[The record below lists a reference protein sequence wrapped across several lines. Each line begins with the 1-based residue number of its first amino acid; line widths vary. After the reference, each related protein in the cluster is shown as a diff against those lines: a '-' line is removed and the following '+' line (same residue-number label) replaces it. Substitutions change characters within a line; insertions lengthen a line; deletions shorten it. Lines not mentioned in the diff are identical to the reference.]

1 MTAII
6 TDALKKQLTQT
17 IFDENEGVNLG
28 DSNNYYYIGVGRS
41 QVWGPDTVNPTD
53 NTPTLQADD
62 NTLRQQRL
70 FRYSMQS
77 VKRVEAFSFAVP
89 LRDWSSGAVYRQFSD
104 NIAGQPSQ
112 SFYVRTDDNNVY
124 LCVRQG
130 KTAEGASR
138 VSTAKPDH
146 TDTSLPIETDGYV
159 WKFLYTISTAD
170 ANRFLTDL
178 FMPVKFVDSASP
190 TSPDAP
196 QKAVQDAAVPG
207 QIIGYRVTNA
217 NKVFTTAPKLTV
229 VGNGS
234 GARAKAILSAT
245 KTLAAVEVD
254 DSNGTASVN
263 DRMGS
268 GYDYANVLI
277 QGVAADSAE
286 VVPVFG
292 PKGGLGAD
300 PRNDLRSTHI
310 MFNIKPEGKEENNT
324 WLVEN
329 SYRQIGLLK
338 NITAYNSATKFTGT
352 SGLALKTMKAS
363 TDLGAGL
370 VFTGSKLLTQ
380 SSTGAK
386 GWLDYFDDS
395 STFWYHQ
402 DEYTGFTPFSDNVQV
417 NVEDYGDISVDSA
430 NVPGDIDIF
439 SGDLLFIDNR
449 ANPVPRA
456 EIGAEDIKVVVRL

>member
-6 TDALKKQLTQT
+6 TDPLKKQLVQT
-17 IFDENEGVNLG
+17 IYDEVEGLNVG
-28 DSNNYYYIGVGRS
+28 DSGNYYYIGVGRS
-41 QVWGPDTVNPTD
+41 QVWGPDTIAPTD

-77 VKRVEAFSFAVP
+77 VKRVEAFSFTVP
-89 LRDWSSGAVYRQFSD
+89 LRDWASGAVYRQFSD

-124 LCVRQG
+124 ICIRQG
-130 KTAEGASR
+130 KTSEGASR
-138 VSTAKPDH
+138 VSIAKPDH
-146 TDTSLPIETDGYV
+146 VDTSLPIETDGYV
-159 WKFLYTISTAD
+159 WKYLYTIPTAD

-178 FMPVKFVDSASP
+178 FMPVKFVDSALP

-207 QIIGYRVTNA
+207 QIVGYRVTKA
-217 NKVFTTAPKLTV
+217 DKVFTTAPKLTV
-229 VGNGS
+229 VGNGT

-245 KTLAAVEVD
+245 KTLAAVEID
-254 DSNGTASVN
+254 DSNGTASITT
-263 DRMGS
+263 RMGS

-277 QGVAADSAE
+277 QGVDADSAE
-286 VVPVFG
+286 IVPVFG
-292 PKGGLGAD
+292 PKAGMGAD
-300 PRNDLRSTHI
+300 PRDDLRSSHI
-310 MFNIKPEGKEENNT
+310 MFNIKPEGKEEANT

-338 NITAYNSATKFTGT
+338 NITSYGTDTKFTNT
-352 SGLALKTMKAS
+352 TGLALKTMMAS
-363 TDLGAGL
+363 TDLVAGL

-380 SSTGAK
+380 TSTGAK

-395 STFWYHQ
+395 TTFWYHQ
-402 DEYTGFTPFSDNVQV
+402 DEYTGFTPFADNVQV
-417 NVEDYGDISVDSA
+417 NVEDYGDISIDSA
-430 NVPGDIDIF
+430 ARPGDIDIF

-456 EIGAEDIKVVVRL
+456 EIGAEDIKVVIRL